1 MGACNSSQPD
11 EPAQG
16 GGGEV
21 QPQSHER
28 PTHPLSVPY
37 DLVFLGPEQS
47 GKSTLYNQMKL
58 RFGEPLNGLDLDRL
72 IPVLT
77 KTMIRMS
84 KYLIGMANS
93 LERKQDCKEEDQHN
107 TEMLDLLTYSSGV
120 KIDGSIQ
127 GIILDYL
134 KSMRN
139 FQIEPRDEARAL
151 YRHAAIYES
160 RGELQ
165 TTVARV
171 IENVWN
177 DPAIQHTYEV
187 CSKVASLESAPYLL
201 SRASNDLMPNQT
213 DYLRTYN
220 PTYNT
225 KSEQLSISGQE
236 FRVFDTNGRSSL
248 AQTCPTSLHAILYVI
263 SLSEYDQHICH
274 TDQPNRLVKAIQ
286 GFEDVCKQQLAPVFL
301 FLNKLDVFR
310 EKIEDRR
317 IPLTIAF
324 KDYSGPRGDWRDA
337 LEFVTNKC
345 KDAARRPIFVYPLTA
360 IMEDESLSE
369 MFDEIAQMIR
379 SSVPKS
385 RKISTHGRQRSYDLH
400 LSHICDVY
408 CQELDNS
415 GQHACWCRWYGEP
428 K

>member
-1 MGACNSSQPD
+1 M
-11 EPAQG
+11 
-16 GGGEV
+16 
-21 QPQSHER
+21 R
-28 PTHPLSVPY
+28 PTHSPTTPY

-58 RFGEPLNGLDLDRL
+58 RFGKPLSGLDLDRL

-84 KYLIGMANS
+84 KYLIGQANA
-93 LERKQDCKEEDQHN
+93 LERKMDCVEEDQHN
-107 TEMLDLLTYSSGV
+107 NEMLELLIHSCNVTLDPSTQDV
-120 KIDGSIQ
+120 
-127 GIILDYL
+127 ILDYL

-139 FQIEPRDEARAL
+139 FQIEERDQARAL

-225 KSEQLSISGQE
+225 KSEELQISNQL

-248 AQTCPTSLHAILYVI
+248 TQTCPTSLHAILYVI

-274 TDQPNRLVKAIQ
+274 STQPNRLARAIQ
-286 GFEDVCKQQLAPVFL
+286 GFEDVCKQQPAPVFL

-317 IPLTIAF
+317 IPLSIPF
-324 KDYSGPRGDWRDA
+324 PEYQGPRGDWRDA

-345 KDAARRPIFVYPLTA
+345 KDAAHRPIFVYPLTA

-369 MFDEIAQMIR
+369 MFDEIAQMIC
-379 SSVPKS
+379 SSSPQS
-385 RKISTHGRQRSYDLH
+385 RKLSSAHVRQQSYDLH
-400 LSHICDVY
+400 LSHICDAY
-408 CQELDNS
+408 CQELDKS
-415 GQHACWCRWYGEP
+415 GKHACWCRWYGEP